1 METEMSGRLLITGD
15 LHGDTAALTMI
26 ARQLREGDALFV
38 AGDFGFVFWDN
49 KDEHVFLDDVDR
61 FLQKINGYV
70 IFADGNHE
78 NHRALNKFPVEQWNN
93 ARVHMIRSR
102 IIHVLRGEVLCLKNK
117 RISLGDG
124 RTAIAEL
131 SAVCK

>member
-1 METEMSGRLLITGD
+1 METEISGRLLITGD

-26 ARQLREGDALFV
+26 TRQLREGDALFV

-49 KDEHVFLDDVDR
+49 RDEHVFLDDIDR
-61 FLQKINGYV
+61 FLQKINGYI

-102 IIHVLRGEVLCLKNK
+102 MQKYPSSVV
-117 RISLGDG
+117 
-124 RTAIAEL
+124 RTVRNQTSFKQNSPQTSTEQF
-131 SAVCK
+131 S